1 MANLRANLYKDLPD
15 DYEGPIKW
23 DSKKGSYVPDC
34 DKLFEEEHEQYLID
48 HNMTA
53 SEFEDSVE
61 EYEER
66 RRRRIAEANEY

>member
-1 MANLRANLYKDLPD
+1 MAGLYDKLPD
-15 DYEGPIKW
+15 DYEGPIKL
-23 DSKKGSYVPDC
+23 DRTTGKYVPDR

-61 EYEER
+61 EWEER